1 LVEQK
6 ASVQRIDM
14 AVRGMHVV
22 GMLQAEREE
31 GSQQPW
37 TPRRVLVAQMKEVLG
52 HVIEDSTVR

>member
-1 LVEQK
+1 
-6 ASVQRIDM
+6 M

>member
-1 LVEQK
+1 VEQK